1 MKEKVKVYVA
11 HNFAAR
17 LDSSFQEGIELLSQC
32 GFEVTSRWIDIPPR
46 REEEAGLLSRS
57 SEALVDCQD
66 IGKASWLILFYDQ
79 LGETPG
85 RGKWFEFGLAFGF
98 NKQIMLISP
107 RSRLEISRE
116 MVFAA
121 LPGVHHAPS
130 LEKAIAIISH
140 VEGLLKKL

>member
-17 LDSSFQEGIELLSQC
+17 LDPSFQEGIELLKRS
-32 GFEVTSRWIDIPPR
+32 GFEVTSRWINIPSW
-46 REEEAGLLSRS
+46 EQESDLWSK
-57 SEALVDCQD
+57 SEQARKDCED
-66 IGKASWLILFYDQ
+66 VFEASWLILFFDQ

-140 VEGLLKKL
+140 VEGLPHF